1 MDQNEAVLTMKHV
14 RVRRGSFL
22 LQDID
27 LDVGRREIFAVLGK
41 TGAGKSVL
49 LETAAGFHT
58 PECGEVFLHGQ
69 ELQSLP
75 IYSRNIGYLYQDYSL
90 FPHMTARANIAF
102 GLRMR
107 RRYRRKRSRWTE

>member
-1 MDQNEAVLTMKHV
+1 MDQNEAVLTMKQV

-27 LDVGRREIFAVLGK
+27 LEVGRREIFAVLGK

-58 PECGEVFLHGQ
+58 PERGEVFLHGQ

-75 IYSRNIGYLYQDYSL
+75 IYRRNIGYLYQDYSL

-107 RRYRRKRSRWTE
+107 ICG

>member
-1 MDQNEAVLTMKHV
+1 MDQNEAVLTMKQV

-27 LDVGRREIFAVLGK
+27 LEVGRREIFAVLGK

-58 PECGEVFLHGQ
+58 PERGEVYLHGQ
-69 ELQSLP
+69 ELQSYRSTKE
-75 IYSRNIGYLYQDYSL
+75 ISGICIRTTAFSRI
-90 FPHMTARANIAF
+90 
-102 GLRMR
+102 
-107 RRYRRKRSRWTE
+107 